1 MVRGVRC
8 MSTDRWSLQG
18 KTVVVTGGTKGIG
31 RAIVDEL
38 LGKQAKVV
46 TCARNASDV
55 KEMQRTMDP
64 DRVLVLQADVTK
76 QDERQEV
83 PARASN

>member
-1 MVRGVRC
+1 MF
-8 MSTDRWSLQG
+8 TDRWSLQG

-55 KEMQRTMDP
+55 REMQRTMDP
-64 DRVLVLQADVTK
+64 ERVLVVHADVTK

-83 PARASN
+83 PAACLKLTAHHE